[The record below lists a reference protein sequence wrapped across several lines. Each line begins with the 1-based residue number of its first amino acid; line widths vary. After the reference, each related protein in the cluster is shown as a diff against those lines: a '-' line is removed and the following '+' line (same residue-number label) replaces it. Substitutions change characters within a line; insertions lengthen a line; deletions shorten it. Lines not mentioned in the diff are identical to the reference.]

1 MGQPNIIVPLAL
13 VCTSDAVS
21 GWAGLALDHPE
32 FGSSVNLI
40 STKGGGGQNADYAHY
55 ITDCPPGFEKVWHLY
70 LYSTQRCRLKAS
82 RI

>member
-40 STKGGGGQNADYAHY
+40 STKGGGGRMQIMPTTLLIAHP
-55 ITDCPPGFEKVWHLY
+55 D
-70 LYSTQRCRLKAS
+70 LKKYGISIYTVHRDAV
-82 RI
+82 